1 MRMDDAWMGGWGKD
15 GAPMDQPAPMLI
27 QSVELG
33 FLLPGAE
40 IARSCQEVAALPRF
54 EIGVSPRE
62 GFLLSASAVQEKSA
76 LRLSGS
82 ACP

>member
-1 MRMDDAWMGGWGKD
+1 MRMDGVGGARMARRWINL
-15 GAPMDQPAPMLI
+15 PPTLI

-40 IARSCQEVAALPRF
+40 IARSWQEVAALPRF

-62 GFLLSASAVQEKSA
+62 GFLLSASAVQEKAA
-76 LRLSGS
+76 L
-82 ACP
+82 